1 MAVATHEIKI
11 DLTRDALL
19 DDFTLQTLRE
29 RYLLPG
35 ETSPQEAFAR
45 ASAAF
50 ADDAEHGQ
58 RLYDYVS
65 NLWFM
70 YATPLLSNGGSARG
84 LPISCF
90 LTAIEDS
97 RESISEHYDEVIWL
111 SSMGGGIGSYYG
123 ALRALGEKTSKGSQ
137 STGVIPFMAVDD
149 RLILAVSQGGTRRG
163 SNAVYLDI
171 HHPEIREFITAR
183 KPTGGDH
190 NRKITNLHNA
200 VNVTDEFMIAV
211 RDDTDFALRSPKT
224 GEVIRMERARDLWR
238 LLIETRV
245 QTGEPYIHF
254 IDTSNRHFPDRQ
266 KKLGLSVRQSNLCV
280 AGETEILTR
289 NGHLPIAS
297 LAGGFHDVWNGV
309 EFSNVL
315 IHQTNATDEKA
326 ELVRVWFEDG
336 DFVDCTP
343 YHKFY
348 TEAGVEVRAGELKD
362 GTVLAKANVPVTEG
376 VSDASPPLE
385 VAYTAGWTTFAGFS
399 DKNRLSAFV
408 PVGLP
413 DAVLKTLSALS
424 LNLEG
429 DEAGTTLRYD
439 PLTINTGVVPFHHTP
454 SRRLA
459 WLGGALDAAGEWV
472 EIDGVR
478 WLTVGSTDADLIRE
492 MRLLAIESGLHPRIR
507 LTDTVSAFSLSAWDV
522 AYLSKIG
529 AVLSKTAEQID
540 AAHQIEVAPK
550 LAATVASVH
559 PLAHKADVFCAT
571 EPKRNRLV
579 FNGYLTG
586 NCSEIMLGTGRDV
599 FGKMRTAVCCL
610 SSVNAEKWV
619 EWKDHPTFIE
629 DLMRMLDNC
638 LQVFIDNAPDEM
650 HRASYS
656 AVRERSV
663 GLGLLGF
670 HSLLQSLDIPFESMA
685 AETLNK
691 TIFRHMRRK
700 ADAASLILGAERGE
714 APDMEGSGERFA
726 HKLAVA
732 PNASSSILCGGA
744 SPSIEPNRANTF
756 LHKTLSGSFQVK
768 NRWLRAWLAS
778 LGADTDEVWKTI
790 VANEGSIQH
799 FSVEFF
805 EALGIDVDPAV
816 LEHKKRV
823 YKTAMELDQR
833 WVVRLAVGRTEDIC
847 QGQSLNVF
855 HPHDA
860 TAETLSEVTFLAWNE
875 GYGVKSMYYLR
886 STTPKR
892 AENTNTKVER
902 KQIDMGEAPTT
913 GSAEEAALLALNP
926 TSDSTCVACEG

>member
-1 MAVATHEIKI
+1 MAVAPSEIKI

-35 ETSPQEAFAR
+35 ESSPQEAFAR

-70 YATPLLSNGGSARG
+70 FATPLLSNGGSARG

-123 ALRALGEKTSKGSQ
+123 ALRGLGEKTSKGSQ

-171 HHPEIREFITAR
+171 SHPEIREFITAR
-183 KPTGGDH
+183 KPTGGDQ

-211 RDDTDFALRSPKT
+211 RDDTEFALRSPKT
-224 GEVIRMERARDLWR
+224 GEVIRVERARELWR
-238 LLIETRV
+238 LLIETRM

-254 IDTSNRHFPDRQ
+254 IDTSNRHFPEAQ
-266 KKLGLSVRQSNLCV
+266 KKLGLKVRQSNLCV
-280 AGETEILTR
+280 TGETEILTR
-289 NGHLPIAS
+289 NGHLPIEA
-297 LAGGFHDVWNGV
+297 LKGEYHDVWNGE
-309 EFSNVL
+309 EFSRVL
-315 IHQTNATDEKA
+315 IQQTNPTDEKA
-326 ELVRVWFEDG
+326 SLVRVWFEDG
-336 DFVDCTP
+336 DYLDCTP

-348 TEAGVEVRAGELKD
+348 TQDGVEVRAGELKL
-362 GTVLAKANVPVTEG
+362 GTVLAKAQAPVIEG
-376 VSDASPPLE
+376 LAEATPPIE
-385 VAYTAGWTTFAGFS
+385 QAYAAGWTTFAGFD

-408 PVGLP
+408 PASLP
-413 DAVLKTLSALS
+413 GEVLKRLSTLST
-424 LNLEG
+424 NLEG
-429 DEAGTTLRYD
+429 DEHGTTLRFD
-439 PLTINTGVVPFHHTP
+439 PQVINPGVVPFAWTVE
-454 SRRLA
+454 RRLT
-459 WLGGALDAAGEWV
+459 WLAGALDAAGEWV

-478 WLTVGSTDADLIRE
+478 WLTVGSTDVDLIRQ
-492 MRLLAIESGLHPRIR
+492 MRLMAIESGLHPRIR
-507 LTDTVSAFSLSAWDV
+507 LTDTVSAFSLAEWDV
-522 AYLSKIG
+522 AYLSERGI
-529 AVLSKTAEQID
+529 VLAHAIEPRD
-540 AAHQIEVAPK
+540 AAIGVASI
-550 LAATVASVH
+550 LAATVADVH

-571 EPKRNRLV
+571 EPLRHRLV

-586 NCSEIMLGTGRDV
+586 NCSEIMLGSGRDI

-610 SSVNAEKWV
+610 SSVNAEKWP
-619 EWKDHPTFIE
+619 EWRDHPTFVE

-650 HRASYS
+650 HRAAYS

-670 HSLLQSLDIPFESMA
+670 HSLLQMLDIPFESHA
-685 AETLNK
+685 ARRLNLEL
-691 TIFRHMRRK
+691 FVHMRK
-700 ADAASLILGAERGE
+700 QADAASLLLGKERGE
-714 APDMEGSGERFA
+714 APDMEGTGERFA

-732 PNASSSILCGGA
+732 PNASSSILCGGT
-744 SPSIEPNRANTF
+744 SPSIEPIPANTF
-756 LHKTLSGSFQVK
+756 LHKTLSGSFAVK
-768 NRWLRAWLAS
+768 NRWLKKR
-778 LGADTDEVWKTI
+778 LGELGLDTEAIWKSI
-790 VANEGSIQH
+790 VAAEGSIQH
-799 FSVEFF
+799 FTPEFLAEHGVTMP
-805 EALGIDVDPAV
+805 EAERLH
-816 LEHKKRV
+816 LLKV
-823 YKTAMELDQR
+823 YRTAREMDQR
-833 WVVRLAVGRTEDIC
+833 WVVTLAVDRSKSIC

-855 HPHDA
+855 VPHDA
-860 TAETLSEVTFLAWNE
+860 DAEYLSELHFLGWGE
-875 GYGVKSMYYLR
+875 GAGVKSFYYLR
-886 STTPKR
+886 SSTPKR
-892 AENTNTKVER
+892 AENTNAKVER
-902 KQIDMGEAPTT
+902 KKIEIVEGPPTE
-913 GSAEEAALLALNP
+913 GSAEEAAMLALNP
-926 TSDSTCVACEG
+926 TASSDCLACEG

>member
-58 RLYDYVS
+58 RLYEYVS

-123 ALRALGEKTSKGSQ
+123 ALRGLGEKTSKGSQ

-266 KKLGLSVRQSNLCV
+266 KKLGLSVRQSNLC
-280 AGETEILTR
+280 
-289 NGHLPIAS
+289 
-297 LAGGFHDVWNGV
+297 
-309 EFSNVL
+309 
-315 IHQTNATDEKA
+315 
-326 ELVRVWFEDG
+326 
-336 DFVDCTP
+336 
-343 YHKFY
+343 
-348 TEAGVEVRAGELKD
+348 
-362 GTVLAKANVPVTEG
+362 
-376 VSDASPPLE
+376 
-385 VAYTAGWTTFAGFS
+385 
-399 DKNRLSAFV
+399 
-408 PVGLP
+408 
-413 DAVLKTLSALS
+413 
-424 LNLEG
+424 
-429 DEAGTTLRYD
+429 
-439 PLTINTGVVPFHHTP
+439 
-454 SRRLA
+454 
-459 WLGGALDAAGEWV
+459 
-472 EIDGVR
+472 
-478 WLTVGSTDADLIRE
+478 
-492 MRLLAIESGLHPRIR
+492 
-507 LTDTVSAFSLSAWDV
+507 
-522 AYLSKIG
+522 
-529 AVLSKTAEQID
+529 
-540 AAHQIEVAPK
+540 
-550 LAATVASVH
+550 
-559 PLAHKADVFCAT
+559 
-571 EPKRNRLV
+571 
-579 FNGYLTG
+579 
-586 NCSEIMLGTGRDV
+586 SEIMLGTGRDV

-700 ADAASLILGAERGE
+700 ADAASLVLGAERGE

-805 EALGIDVDPAV
+805 EALGIEVDPAV
-816 LEHKKRV
+816 LDHKKRV

-902 KQIDMGEAPTT
+902 KQIDVAEEVPTT